1 MIRKM
6 GGDKREWSYPI
17 LDKNNQVAVTDRG
30 KADLL
35 AITFVDIHSG
45 RNLSDESKRGRK
57 RTKGYDFE
65 ALGRKESTEDVM
77 SCPFS
82 IGELK
87 KELWVEPGVQG
98 VQNY

>member
-17 LDKNNQVAVTDRG
+17 VDKNNQVAVTDRG

-45 RNLSDESKRGRK
+45 RNLSEESK
-57 RTKGYDFE
+57 
-65 ALGRKESTEDVM
+65 
-77 SCPFS
+77 
-82 IGELK
+82 
-87 KELWVEPGVQG
+87 
-98 VQNY
+98 